1 MTDITK
7 DPFLNPRRER
17 LVEADGQNMY
27 VPKAGFFDSDNWSA
41 GFGEGQK
48 YTSYGL
54 LQDLGMKL
62 NPDPSDTIDVDDWNE
77 SHPYYFEDIN
87 WDQSLTL
94 DVARNIFFTRK
105 QSENYANLQA
115 RSTTG
120 GMFARGM
127 SIFGAAAFDP
137 INIVAAPA
145 AIYAKAGLAGKMLW
159 AGGANLLVEGM
170 LQGVAYGTQDV
181 RGQKLETSDVAINL
195 AAAMGIGAAFP
206 VAGRALSKLFTGKK
220 ATEVPG
226 DRTSQTE
233 VDYTPQQKQ
242 SINSK
247 SGHNKQTKTITI
259 NNTDFTTISSIKINA
274 KGRVVTDGEGATV
287 TKSDDG
293 IISITGKAND
303 VIKILPTLT
312 ARLDGFENINLKID
326 GSDPVVFT
334 NASEL
339 KNSIKGLEKQHN
351 VKANLDN
358 ADTIL
363 NEVKFKDK
371 SYQIEFDEN
380 GNITGNVFEVTPT
393 GKLRKKP
400 MPENKAQEII
410 RANQEQIKNKR
421 TEINKKV
428 GAPELNENVNVGN
441 ENVNTKLRTKKNYS
455 TQTQTEAS
463 VSGQKREFIE
473 NHGNTETSYKALIGS
488 QTIKAKDWFSAG
500 YFINRAGE
508 RIDLTVT
515 RVADLEA
522 SERALLAKRLDIRR
536 TEIPVNEE
544 GFVVP
549 TGRGLELRKRLDDFD
564 AESRSLDNEKNVL
577 RDYLD
582 CRRVNG

>member
-1 MTDITK
+1 
-7 DPFLNPRRER
+7 
-17 LVEADGQNMY
+17 
-27 VPKAGFFDSDNWSA
+27 
-41 GFGEGQK
+41 
-48 YTSYGL
+48 
-54 LQDLGMKL
+54 
-62 NPDPSDTIDVDDWNE
+62 
-77 SHPYYFEDIN
+77 
-87 WDQSLTL
+87 
-94 DVARNIFFTRK
+94 
-105 QSENYANLQA
+105 
-115 RSTTG
+115 
-120 GMFARGM
+120 
-127 SIFGAAAFDP
+127 
-137 INIVAAPA
+137 
-145 AIYAKAGLAGKMLW
+145 
-159 AGGANLLVEGM
+159 
-170 LQGVAYGTQDV
+170 
-181 RGQKLETSDVAINL
+181 
-195 AAAMGIGAAFP
+195 
-206 VAGRALSKLFTGKK
+206 
-220 ATEVPG
+220 
-226 DRTSQTE
+226 
-233 VDYTPQQKQ
+233 
-242 SINSK
+242 
-247 SGHNKQTKTITI
+247 
-259 NNTDFTTISSIKINA
+259 NA

-303 VIKILPTLT
+303 VVKILPTLT

>member
-1 MTDITK
+1 MTDITN

-54 LQDLGMKL
+54 IQDLGMKL
-62 NPDPSDTIDVDDWNE
+62 APDPTDTIDVDDWNE
-77 SHPYYFEDIN
+77 SHPYFFEDIN

-105 QSENYANLQA
+105 ESENYANLQS
-115 RSTTG
+115 RSTAG

-137 INIVAAPA
+137 INLVAAPA

-206 VAGRALSKLFTGKK
+206 VAGRALSKLFTSKK

-226 DRTSQTE
+226 DRTSQ
-233 VDYTPQQKQ
+233 VDLDYTPSQKQ
-242 SINSK
+242 SINAK

-287 TKSDDG
+287 TRTDDN

-303 VIKILPTLT
+303 VVKILPTLT

-326 GSDPVVFT
+326 GSDPVVFA

-339 KNSIKGLEKQHN
+339 KNSIKGLENQHK

-358 ADTIL
+358 PDTIL
-363 NEVKFKDK
+363 NEIKFKDK

-380 GNITGNVFEVTPT
+380 GNLTGNVFEVTPA

-410 RANQEQIKNKR
+410 RANQEQIKTKR
-421 TEINKKV
+421 TEINKRV

-463 VSGQKREFIE
+463 VSGQKKEFIE

-488 QTIKAKDWFSAG
+488 QVIKAKDWFSAG

-522 SERALLAKRLDIRR
+522 SERALLAKRLDVRR
-536 TEIPVNEE
+536 TEIPVNED